1 MKFLTIRFVLGLTAL
16 SSCAFA
22 TTFTVP
28 SFENPYFTAGDINGQ
43 NGWGYM
49 GNSPTLGTVVAAPSG
64 TPGILGTQSLE
75 LTSTNNTALFGVA
88 NGLYSWRHQAASGGE
103 TGTGAASNTFTTSFY
118 YRTPDAFNN
127 PTAGDTLIQFNPAFR
142 PTDANAADRYAF
154 FGVTC
159 SNVDVNFN
167 CLANNSQYRFVLS
180 DYSDPNNGTDYT
192 TVNNLSAA
200 TWYRIE
206 YSILFNDGLVNPGVL
221 DGNNDVFTVNVYD
234 VAGLL
239 LGTSV
244 GGTWEAAWATNSFGG
259 GTGPRAVNSM
269 DFLRR
274 QGPGGISLGFID
286 NLADLNEIPE
296 PSTFILGA
304 GALTLIAGLRRRNR

>member
-1 MKFLTIRFVLGLTAL
+1 LKLEDRALKLLSLRFVLGLTAL
-16 SSCAFA
+16 SSCAWA
-22 TTFTVP
+22 TSFTVP

-43 NGWGYM
+43 NGWGYL

-64 TPGILGTQSLE
+64 TPGILGSQSLH
-75 LTSTNNTALFGVA
+75 LTSTTNTPLFGVA
-88 NGLYSWRHQAASGGE
+88 NGLFSWRHEAASGGE
-103 TGTGAASNTFTTSFY
+103 TGTGAASNTFTTSFF
-118 YRTPDAFNN
+118 YRTPDAFTA
-127 PTAGDTLIQFNPAFR
+127 PTLGDTLIAFNPAFR

-154 FGVTC
+154 FGVTI
-159 SNVDVNFN
+159 SP
-167 CLANNSQYRFVLS
+167 NNASQYSFLLS
-180 DYSDPNNGTDYT
+180 DYQTPSTGNDLV
-192 TVNNLSAA
+192 TVDNINPA

-206 YSILFNDGLVNPGVL
+206 YSIVFNDGLVDPGVL

-234 VAGLL
+234 IAGLL

-274 QGPGGISLGFID
+274 QGPGGISLGYID

-304 GALTLIAGLRRRNR
+304 GALALIAGLRRRNR